1 MRTNCTGIRCLLAA
15 SGSTTFA
22 TTKAKE
28 ARELRHVA
36 FSADERVPQRSPA
49 PDERAIGAE
58 DLQTD

>member
-1 MRTNCTGIRCLLAA
+1 
-15 SGSTTFA
+15 
-22 TTKAKE
+22 
-28 ARELRHVA
+28 VA